1 ALSRGVR
8 RRAGRGDPARPA
20 RPRDEGRRRGR
31 RRGGLSARRSSRAR
45 AGAAEPRPERRAAR
59 TAGRPDHRLGG
70 AGGRAGAAQR
80 HRRGEGPAAL
90 RGRARLQALLARRAR
105 KTRVGARPGDRPGD
119 RGAARRPRLR
129 GGGTLHDR
137 AAGSQRPL
145 RVRRYNGWRT
155 DREGYAVKVLRTLST
170 RSLIVLVAIVAALAA
185 GGAAIAVAADGGS
198 GPTPPAKPL
207 PQALHDALSA
217 SEPDGI
223 TARIKFTNKLFP
235 SGALLGQGGSA
246 LMSGASGRLW
256 LTNDGRGRIE
266 LQSDAGDAQIVWNP
280 TDVTVYDASSNTVY
294 HAKLPAHP
302 QDTTGSSGR
311 TAPSVTEISDF
322 LAKLGRHADV
332 SGAQPTDV
340 ADQAA
345 YSVSISPKHDGGL
358 LGSAELAW
366 DAAQGIPLR
375 VGIYAQGSSSPV
387 LQIEATKISYGAVS
401 DSDVNVTPSA
411 SAKVVDLTA
420 PTPQPGAET
429 KAKPVSGLDAVQ
441 AAAGF

>member
-1 ALSRGVR
+1 M
-8 RRAGRGDPARPA
+8 
-20 RPRDEGRRRGR
+20 
-31 RRGGLSARRSSRAR
+31 
-45 AGAAEPRPERRAAR
+45 
-59 TAGRPDHRLGG
+59 
-70 AGGRAGAAQR
+70 
-80 HRRGEGPAAL
+80 
-90 RGRARLQALLARRAR
+90 
-105 KTRVGARPGDRPGD
+105 
-119 RGAARRPRLR
+119 
-129 GGGTLHDR
+129 
-137 AAGSQRPL
+137 
-145 RVRRYNGWRT
+145 
-155 DREGYAVKVLRTLST
+155 KVLRTLST

-185 GGAAIAVAADGGS
+185 GGAAIAVAAGGGG
-198 GPTPPAKPL
+198 GPTPPPKPL

-332 SGAQPTDV
+332 SGARPTDV

-441 AAAGF
+441 AAAGFNVVAPDTLVGLPRQDVRLVHKAVVVVYGQGLGAILVVERQADTSGGQSGGPLSSLPKISLDGLTGHELATQLGTVIEWQRNGVGFVLAGSLPPAAAETAARDLK